1 MSPARVV
8 STWFGCGLAPKAP
21 GTVGTLGT
29 IPLAYA
35 LHALGPVTYW
45 AGTVLV
51 TLGGTWAAQKSAEE
65 LGDEDPQSV
74 VVDEVAGT
82 LIALGLAAAG
92 GLWACLFSLVLFRV
106 LDIKKP
112 GLIDAVQY
120 LKPNGVGIMADD
132 VLAGLVAGLDARL
145 VAL

>member
-29 IPLAYA
+29 LPFAYA
-35 LHALGPVTYW
+35 LHALGPVAYW
-45 AGTVLV
+45 TGTALV
-51 TLGGTWAAQKSAEE
+51 TVAGTWAAQKSAEE
-65 LGDEDPQSV
+65 LGEEDPQSV
-74 VVDEVAGT
+74 VVDEVSGT
-82 LIALGLAAAG
+82 LIALGLAAPG
-92 GLWACLFSLVLFRV
+92 GMWACLFAIVLFRV

-132 VLAGLVAGLDARL
+132 VLAGLVAGLVARL
-145 VAL
+145 VSP

>member
-132 VLAGLVAGLDARL
+132 VLAGLVAGLVARL